1 MFSRKNILTMCIM
14 VIVLILL
21 SNIFGYS
28 TANYKPKYGV
38 TNANVNFR
46 NSTTLS
52 SSTKIKAIS
61 KNTSLKIV
69 GEISNFYIVQLTTN
83 EVGLISKEYI
93 KIQGNNLNKAKV
105 YESFSKYYATI
116 NDDYTKLRGG
126 PGTNFRAYRSLD
138 KGTKVQVIGKI
149 DSWYL
154 IVTEQNTVGMVRKD
168 LITKASTTTTT
179 TTQTAPSP
187 TTQPSTTVTSNEDVV
202 LNLINKARRE
212 NGITE
217 LNKDT
222 ILANVAQI
230 KSDDM
235 VKNNYFSH
243 TSPSYGTPFAMM
255 QGFGISYKTAGE
267 NIAGNPSITK
277 AVEAW
282 LNSETHRKNI
292 LSNLYNYVG
301 IGVTKSNTYGFV
313 ISAMFIGK

>member
-1 MFSRKNILTMCIM
+1 MFMLI
-14 VIVLILL
+14 IVLLLL

-52 SSTKIKAIS
+52 SSTKIKSIA
-61 KNTSLKIV
+61 KNTNLKMV
-69 GEISNFYIVQLTTN
+69 GEISNFYIVQLSTN

-93 KIQGNNLNKAKV
+93 KIQENNLSSAKT

-126 PGTNFRAYRSLD
+126 PGTSFRAYISLD

-154 IVTEQNTVGMVRKD
+154 VVTEQNTVGMIRQD
-168 LITKASTTTTT
+168 LITKVATTTTAPSVVATPSTTTT
-179 TTQTAPSP
+179 
-187 TTQPSTTVTSNEDVV
+187 SNEDMV

-217 LNKDT
+217 LNKDAT
-222 ILANVAQI
+222 LANVAQI

-313 ISAMFIGK
+313 ISTMFIGK